1 MYLGL
6 AKEVGESLRH
16 DDAVFQRIAG
26 AGGGLG
32 TVGDHPPLPVERARQ
47 VDGKQVEVSRP
58 RNRNV
63 MAGTPKSRVG
73 EYQGGG
79 QITVQEQLLRP
90 IEIGKNDVQQARP
103 LDEARFQ
110 VAPLRSRDQE
120 RNRVQTPRA
129 VGTQRI
135 AIDIVADAVFP
146 DPLPRYLPAVGQFLR
161 AERGQRGDVPVPVG
175 TKDAGLHAH
184 LVVDAR
190 SLAIVG
196 GQ

>member
-1 MYLGL
+1 M
-6 AKEVGESLRH
+6 
-16 DDAVFQRIAG
+16 AG
-26 AGGGLG
+26 A
-32 TVGDHPPLPVERARQ
+32 
-47 VDGKQVEVSRP
+47 
-58 RNRNV
+58 
-63 MAGTPKSRVG
+63 PKSRVG

-79 QITVQEQLLRP
+79 EIAVQEQLLRP

-110 VAPLRSRDQE
+110 IAPLRSRDQE
-120 RNRVQTPRA
+120 RNRVQTPRP
-129 VGTQRI
+129 VGSQRI
-135 AIDIVADAVFP
+135 AIDVVADAVFP

-161 AERGQRGDVPVPVG
+161 AERRQRGDVPVPVG